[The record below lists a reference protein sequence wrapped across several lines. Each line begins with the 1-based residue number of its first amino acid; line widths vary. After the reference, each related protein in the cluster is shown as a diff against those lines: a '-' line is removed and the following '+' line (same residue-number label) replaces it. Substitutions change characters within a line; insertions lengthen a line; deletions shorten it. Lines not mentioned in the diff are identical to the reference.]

1 MPEAAPVTTAMWSW
15 RRGTGVSS
23 AFGFGQVEQAYGEN
37 GYGPVC
43 TKSGR
48 MFRSPKVRGAKFS
61 TSLHRHY
68 RCVAARNGNILIEYT
83 SDPIHDA
90 LYQLLS
96 EECQTADRFVDYCT
110 RQNLKDVSIRKLGL
124 VSHQEM
130 LELLLGKSAQGV
142 RTDNRLY
149 RAYDALIESDV
160 FTKVSLGARQFYD
173 LQINFMMVLIYSQL
187 GCLENIIKGP
197 VFTVTKYARSTV
209 AIVVEK
215 QNEEFAGTGSL
226 MTNGHDFFVLT
237 NRHNVDPDEGCHLK
251 NVFLGGDVGT
261 ELKIS
266 SPPRLCGTDDLAVL
280 PVLQRD
286 LPLNVPPFRL
296 STGASILQKVTT
308 LAYPSIPRT
317 NNFHLTAHTGE
328 INAQINTR
336 DGRELFLISCYAAPG
351 SSGGP
356 VLDSRGLILGVV
368 SERLEGRY
376 EDGIFDHTAAVPYQR
391 ILGFLENKL

>member
-1 MPEAAPVTTAMWSW
+1 VID
-15 RRGTGVSS
+15 
-23 AFGFGQVEQAYGEN
+23 YN
-37 GYGPVC
+37 
-43 TKSGR
+43 
-48 MFRSPKVRGAKFS
+48 
-61 TSLHRHY
+61 
-68 RCVAARNGNILIEYT
+68 

-90 LYQLLS
+90 LYRLLS
-96 EECQTADRFVDYCT
+96 EECQTADRFVDYCA
-110 RQNLKDVSIRKLGL
+110 RRKLKDVGIRKLGW
-124 VSHQEM
+124 VSHQDM
-130 LELLLGKSAQGV
+130 LELLLGKSPEGV

-160 FTKVSLGARQFYD
+160 LTKISLGGRQLYD
-173 LQINFMMVLIYSQL
+173 LQINFMMVRVYSGL

-215 QNEEFAGTGSL
+215 KKEEFAGTGSL

-237 NRHNVDPDEGCHLK
+237 NRHNVDPDEGCK
-251 NVFLGGDVGT
+251 IRSVFLGGNTGA

-266 SPPRLCGTDDLAVL
+266 SSPRLCATDDLAVL
-280 PVLQRD
+280 PVLPAD
-286 LPLNVPPFRL
+286 LPHDVPLFRL
-296 STGASILQKVTT
+296 STGVSILQKVTA
-308 LAYPSIPRT
+308 LAYPNIPRT
-317 NNFHLTAHTGE
+317 NNFYLTAHTGE

-356 VLDSRGLILGVV
+356 ILDSRGLILGVV

-376 EDGIFDHTAAVPYQR
+376 EDGIFDHTAAVPYR
-391 ILGFLENKL
+391 RVLEFLGNKL